1 MPNPAPPP
9 DPAAAGALPVDD
21 PAAEIERLR
30 LEVAA
35 LREREQRLTRLAA
48 HVPGVLYQ
56 FQSWPDGRSCFPFA
70 SDGIR
75 DVYRVTPEQVR
86 DDARAVFAIGHPDDL
101 ERVVASIAASA
112 RDLTPWDCE
121 YRVRF
126 ADGTVQWLHGRAT
139 PERMPDGSTLW
150 HGFIARIDA
159 RKRAE
164 YVLREREASL
174 RQAQRLARLGSWR
187 WSRESARLEW
197 SDETFR
203 IFGID
208 PAAGTPPEAEFPR
221 LIHPDDRERLQQA
234 HDAAMAAHRPYEA
247 EFRIVTPAGVVKHLL
262 GRAEPVLDDEGR
274 FVASV
279 GTVLDITEHKEAE
292 LTLRRSE
299 AAFRQFFDAGLV
311 GMTIARPDGAWE
323 RFNTRMAEMLGY
335 APDEFARLHWRDFT
349 HPDDVGADLARCER
363 LMAGEIDGYAMD
375 KRYRRKDGS
384 VMDAALV
391 VRAERGDDGRV
402 LRVFAV
408 VEDLTARREAE
419 RALERHRDELEQLV
433 EARTH
438 ELVAARDAA
447 QQASRAKTEFLSSM
461 SHELR
466 TPLNAILGFA
476 QLLEL
481 DRALTLRSR
490 GYVTEVLRAGRHLLR
505 LINEVLDLAHV
516 ESGRLALSPE
526 PLVLADLV
534 REALTLTEPLARQRE
549 VALRADVPGDL
560 VVRADRLRL
569 KQVLLNLVSNAVKYN
584 RQRGTAT
591 IAARPL
597 DEFRLRIEVHDTG
610 AGIAPERLPQLF
622 QPFSR
627 LGAEFGPIE
636 GTGIGL
642 SLSKR
647 LVELM
652 AGRIGVDSEA
662 GRGSTFWV
670 ELPRDRLAE
679 PPTPRP
685 VADAAAPAPVPAQ
698 EVSVLYV
705 EDNPANLALVEQI
718 LARHAGVRV
727 IGAPSARLGLEL
739 ARAHR
744 PALVLLDIHLPEMDG
759 YEALARLRAD
769 PATASIPVVALTA
782 QAMPADARRAI
793 EAGFDE
799 YLTKPIDVSV
809 FDAVVGRLL
818 ARAGRA

>member
-1 MPNPAPPP
+1 MSIPAPPP
-9 DPAAAGALPVDD
+9 ETDPPASPPQEG

-30 LEVAA
+30 REVAA
-35 LREREQRLTRLAA
+35 LREREQHLTRLAA
-48 HVPGVLYQ
+48 QVPGVLYQ
-56 FQSWPDGRSCFPFA
+56 YRVWPDGRSCFPFA
-70 SDGIR
+70 SEGIR

-86 DDARAVFAIGHPDDL
+86 DDASALFAIGHPDDV
-101 ERVVASIAASA
+101 ERVVASIAASQ

-139 PERMPDGSTLW
+139 PERLPDGSTLW
-150 HGFIARIDA
+150 HGVITRIDA

-164 YVLREREASL
+164 YALREREASL

-187 WSRESARLEW
+187 WSRDSARLEW

-203 IFGID
+203 IFGLD
-208 PAAGTPPEAEFPR
+208 PDAGPPAESDFLR
-221 LIHPDDRERLQQA
+221 LIHPDDRERLQRV
-234 HDAAMAAHRPYEA
+234 HDEAMAARRPYEA

-262 GRAEPVLDDEGR
+262 GRAEPVLDDDGR
-274 FVASV
+274 FVAAV
-279 GTVLDITEHKEAE
+279 GTVLDITEHREAE
-292 LTLRRSE
+292 LALHRSE
-299 AAFRQFFDAGLV
+299 QAFRQFFDTGLV
-311 GMTIARPDGAWE
+311 GMTIEAPYQGWE
-323 RFNTRMAEMLGY
+323 RVNRRMAEMLGY
-335 APDEFARLHWRDFT
+335 TPEEYAQHHWTDLT
-349 HPDDVGADLARCER
+349 HPDDVDADMAQYER
-363 LMAGEIDGYAMD
+363 LLRGDIDDYTLD
-375 KRYRRKDGS
+375 KRYLRKDGS
-384 VMDAALV
+384 VMDASLV
-391 VRAERGDDGRV
+391 VRAERDEQGRAV
-402 LRVFAV
+402 RVFAIV
-408 VEDLTARREAE
+408 VDVTARREAE
-419 RALERHRDELEQLV
+419 RALERHRDELEKLV

-481 DRALTLRSR
+481 DRTLTLRSR

-534 REALTLTEPLARQRE
+534 QEALTLTEPLARQRD
-549 VALRADVPGDL
+549 VALRAEVPGDL

-584 RQRGTAT
+584 RQRGSAS
-591 IAARPL
+591 IVAHPL
-597 DEFRLRIEVHDTG
+597 DEFRLRVEVRDTG

-627 LGAEFGPIE
+627 LGAEFGPVE

-652 AGRIGVDSEA
+652 AGRIGVDSEP
-662 GRGSTFWV
+662 GRGSTFWI
-670 ELPRDRLAE
+670 ELPRDRLAD
-679 PPTPRP
+679 PPPPRP
-685 VADAAAPAPVPAQ
+685 VADAAAPAPLPAH
-698 EVSVLYV
+698 ELGVLCV

-769 PATASIPVVALTA
+769 PATATIPVVALTA
-782 QAMPADARRAI
+782 HAMPADARRAI